1 MLTAGCRKAA
11 EVLLPTTHDRDIAS
25 GCKVHATRPQLPFP
39 MSTNPQARNLGFCRE
54 NPRWSLVSN
63 EAGAG
68 LPVYDNHIALSAAR
82 HPHCNVGNEALRCAC
97 AACADP
103 GNDFDAPTVAARG
116 SDGIALGGE
125 KKGHIACRCATGST
139 LAPIASVG
147 VLRLRGAGG
156 DSTESDDYAGDE
168 VIVDGMVAAP
178 SCPGNRVQGTCVMIG
193 FERFSGYSRAV
204 VEARRA
210 GARGGV

>member
-1 MLTAGCRKAA
+1 MLATRLCAA
-11 EVLLPTTHDRDIAS
+11 LALLAQIQATTSMHPPSQREAQMVLRCWIPSWVSD
-25 GCKVHATRPQLPFP
+25 KHAT
-39 MSTNPQARNLGFCRE
+39 C
-54 NPRWSLVSN
+54 
-63 EAGAG
+63 
-68 LPVYDNHIALSAAR
+68 
-82 HPHCNVGNEALRCAC
+82 
-97 AACADP
+97 
-103 GNDFDAPTVAARG
+103 
-116 SDGIALGGE
+116 
-125 KKGHIACRCATGST
+125 GHIACRCATGST

>member
-116 SDGIALGGE
+116 SDGIALLDTQLGIRQAR
-125 KKGHIACRCATGST
+125 HMWPYRLQVCDWQYSCAYCICGCVA
-139 LAPIASVG
+139 LARSG
-147 VLRLRGAGG
+147 RRQH
-156 DSTESDDYAGDE
+156 
-168 VIVDGMVAAP
+168 
-178 SCPGNRVQGTCVMIG
+178 RIG
-193 FERFSGYSRAV
+193 
-204 VEARRA
+204 
-210 GARGGV
+210 

>member
-1 MLTAGCRKAA
+1 M
-11 EVLLPTTHDRDIAS
+11 
-25 GCKVHATRPQLPFP
+25 
-39 MSTNPQARNLGFCRE
+39 
-54 NPRWSLVSN
+54 
-63 EAGAG
+63 
-68 LPVYDNHIALSAAR
+68 
-82 HPHCNVGNEALRCAC
+82 
-97 AACADP
+97 
-103 GNDFDAPTVAARG
+103 
-116 SDGIALGGE
+116 
-125 KKGHIACRCATGST
+125 
-139 LAPIASVG
+139 
-147 VLRLRGAGG
+147 RGAGG